1 MRFAQLPR
9 PKSRV
14 PRLVVAVVVAGGA
27 AVALPL
33 AALSS
38 SPNRVSTRTGRTSVR
53 VTERDF
59 RISAPK
65 LVAAGDVNLVVRNN
79 GPDTHELIVVRGNGA
94 RLPLRRDGLTVD
106 EEAVLKRTA
115 ASLDGGAPGSVR
127 RLSVHLAPGRY
138 VLFCN
143 MAGHYLGGM
152 HTELVVR

>member
-1 MRFAQLPR
+1 
-9 PKSRV
+9 
-14 PRLVVAVVVAGGA
+14 VVAAVVAGGV

-38 SPNRVSTRTGRTSVR
+38 SPDRASAHTSGTTVR

-59 RISAPK
+59 SIAAPK
-65 LVAAGDVNLVVRNN
+65 VVTSGDLSLLVHNK
-79 GPDTHELIVVRGNGA
+79 GPDTHELIVVRAGGA
-94 RLPLRRDGLTVD
+94 RLPLRPDGLTVD
-106 EEAVLKRTA
+106 EEALQARTPG
-115 ASLDGGAPGSVR
+115 SLGGGSPGSVR
-127 RLSVHLAPGRY
+127 RLRLHLAPGRY

>member
-1 MRFAQLPR
+1 
-9 PKSRV
+9 
-14 PRLVVAVVVAGGA
+14 VVAVVVAGGA

-38 SPNRVSTRTGRTSVR
+38 LPDQAPAHTSGTTVR

-59 RISAPK
+59 SISAPK
-65 LVAAGDVNLVVRNN
+65 VVTSGDLSLIVHNK
-79 GPDTHELIVVRGNGA
+79 GPDTHELIVVRAGGA
-94 RLPLRRDGLTVD
+94 RLPLRLDGLTVD
-106 EEAVLKRTA
+106 EEALQARSPG
-115 ASLDGGAPGSVR
+115 SLGGGSPGSVR
-127 RLSVHLAPGRY
+127 RLRLHLAPGRY

>member
-1 MRFAQLPR
+1 LLR
-9 PKSRV
+9 PESRV

-38 SPNRVSTRTGRTSVR
+38 SPDRASHTSGTTVR

-59 RISAPK
+59 SISAPK
-65 LVAAGDVNLVVRNN
+65 VVTSGDVSLLVHNK
-79 GPDTHELIVVRGNGA
+79 GPDTHELIVVRDGGA
-94 RLPLRRDGLTVD
+94 RLPLRADGLTVD
-106 EEAVLKRTA
+106 EESVQARTA
-115 ASLDGGAPGSVR
+115 GSLDGGSPGSIR
-127 RLSVHLAPGRY
+127 RLRLHLAPGRY

-152 HTELVVR
+152 HAELVVR